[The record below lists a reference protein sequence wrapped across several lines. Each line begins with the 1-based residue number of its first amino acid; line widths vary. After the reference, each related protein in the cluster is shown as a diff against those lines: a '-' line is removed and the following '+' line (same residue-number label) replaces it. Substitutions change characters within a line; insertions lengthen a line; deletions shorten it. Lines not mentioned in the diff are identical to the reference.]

1 MRLLS
6 MRYKL
11 IIILA
16 LAVVVPLIGSGYIL
30 IYSAEKAMNS
40 EKESKL
46 YGIARTL
53 DASMEGDFESL
64 LSIEAKSAS
73 HDEKVRLLN
82 QRLSGVTEK
91 IVSGNPG
98 VGAGYYSKD
107 LDCIIT
113 YGPGSEYDTTV
124 GQSISQEHLGREVME
139 KGIPLT
145 ASGKMVRGNI
155 LNAMVPII
163 RNNNVIGYVW
173 ANEMTESIERQI
185 NEMEIVMYEG
195 LAIALVVG
203 LSISMTLA
211 NRVSNSVNGII
222 KGLSSLG
229 NDLSQRLPEIN
240 GEFGKIASAI
250 NGMAQSLMNTRSHTE
265 IIMESMVDGII
276 TIDNDEKITE
286 INAAAWSIMGLNKD
300 VIGVNY
306 KDLFSGNAKV
316 LDIVL
321 ETLRVGKKIM
331 GYEAEFTRSD
341 GAIIP
346 ISVST
351 SMLCNNNNVLG
362 VVLVFKDLSEH
373 KAFED
378 YVRRL
383 DRLAAVGELAAGV
396 AHEIRNPLS
405 AISGSVQIL
414 VDELPKDNST
424 RIFGNVVLKEVDRL
438 NGVIEDL
445 LYFAKPSKHYV
456 TSININELVENSL
469 FLLLPSIKKEIV
481 VLETHFDQSIE
492 AISVDAQLIKQVL
505 VNLLLNA
512 TQAMPKE
519 NGKITVTTQR
529 VIKGIE
535 IIIEDNGKG
544 IDQESLPR
552 IFDPFFTTKDT
563 GTGLGLAVSNKI
575 IEIHQGYIRAES
587 IVGIGSTFTIY
598 LPYESGI
605 KEV

>member
-6 MRYKL
+6 MRYRL

-155 LNAMVPII
+155 LNAMIPII

-222 KGLSSLG
+222 QGLSSLG

-300 VIGVNY
+300 VIGINY

-321 ETLRVGKKIM
+321 ETLRVGKK
-331 GYEAEFTRSD
+331 
-341 GAIIP
+341 
-346 ISVST
+346 
-351 SMLCNNNNVLG
+351 L
-362 VVLVFKDLSEH
+362 
-373 KAFED
+373 
-378 YVRRL
+378 L
-383 DRLAAVGELAAGV
+383 DM
-396 AHEIRNPLS
+396 
-405 AISGSVQIL
+405 
-414 VDELPKDNST
+414 K
-424 RIFGNVVLKEVDRL
+424 
-438 NGVIEDL
+438 
-445 LYFAKPSKHYV
+445 
-456 TSININELVENSL
+456 
-469 FLLLPSIKKEIV
+469 
-481 VLETHFDQSIE
+481 
-492 AISVDAQLIKQVL
+492 
-505 VNLLLNA
+505 
-512 TQAMPKE
+512 
-519 NGKITVTTQR
+519 
-529 VIKGIE
+529 
-535 IIIEDNGKG
+535 
-544 IDQESLPR
+544 
-552 IFDPFFTTKDT
+552 
-563 GTGLGLAVSNKI
+563 
-575 IEIHQGYIRAES
+575 
-587 IVGIGSTFTIY
+587 
-598 LPYESGI
+598 
-605 KEV
+605 